1 MSSLSRE
8 AFLRPAKVNVV
19 EVPVPELG
27 GSVYVKGMTAKDRSR
42 FETQFQLSSGKSNT
56 RKLKEIRE
64 RRVVACLCDEEG
76 VLLLQDSDVDAV
88 GSQPAAVIERIVEAA
103 QKVCGMSNDDV
114 EDLAKNSDET
124 PTDS

>member
-1 MSSLSRE
+1 MSGLSRE
-8 AFLRPAKVNVV
+8 AFLRPAKVHVV

-27 GSVYVKGMTAKDRSR
+27 GSVFVKGMTAKDRSR

-56 RKLKEIRE
+56 RRMKEIRE
-64 RRVVACLCDEEG
+64 RLVIACLCDEEG

-114 EDLAKNSDET
+114 EDLAKNSEET
-124 PTDS
+124 TADS

>member
-64 RRVVACLCDEEG
+64 RLVVACLCDEEG

-88 GSQPAAVIERIVEAA
+88 GAQPAAVVERIVDAA
-103 QKVCGMSNDDV
+103 QKVCGMSNNDV
-114 EDLAKNSDET
+114 EGLAKNSEET
-124 PTDS
+124 LADS

>member
-64 RRVVACLCDEEG
+64 RLVIACLCDEEG

-88 GSQPAAVIERIVEAA
+88 GSQPAAVVERIVDAA
-103 QKVCGMSNDDV
+103 QKVCGMSNNDV
-114 EDLAKNSDET
+114 EDLAKNSEET
-124 PTDS
+124 LADS

>member
-64 RRVVACLCDEEG
+64 RLVIACLCDEEG

-88 GSQPAAVIERIVEAA
+88 GAQPAAVVERIVDAA
-103 QKVCGMSNDDV
+103 QKVCGMSNNDV
-114 EDLAKNSDET
+114 EDLAKNSEET
-124 PTDS
+124 LADS

>member
-27 GSVYVKGMTAKDRSR
+27 GSVFVKGMTAKDRSR

-56 RKLKEIRE
+56 RKMKEIRE
-64 RRVVACLCDEEG
+64 RLVIACLCDEEG

-114 EDLAKNSDET
+114 EDLAKNSGET
-124 PTDS
+124 TADS

>member
-27 GSVYVKGMTAKDRSR
+27 GSVFVKGMTAKDRSR

-64 RRVVACLCDEEG
+64 RLVVACLCDEEG

-88 GSQPAAVIERIVEAA
+88 GAQPAAVVERIVDAA
-103 QKVCGMSNDDV
+103 QKVCGMSNNDV
-114 EDLAKNSDET
+114 EDLAKNSEET
-124 PTDS
+124 LADS

>member
-27 GSVYVKGMTAKDRSR
+27 GSVFVKGMTAKDRSR

-56 RKLKEIRE
+56 RKMKEIRE
-64 RRVVACLCDEEG
+64 RLVIACLCDEEG

-124 PTDS
+124 PADS

>member
-64 RRVVACLCDEEG
+64 RLVVACLCDEEG

-88 GSQPAAVIERIVEAA
+88 GAQPAAVVERIVDAA
-103 QKVCGMSNDDV
+103 QKVCGMSNNDV
-114 EDLAKNSDET
+114 EDLAKNSEET
-124 PTDS
+124 LADS

>member
-1 MSSLSRE
+1 MGSLSRE

-64 RRVVACLCDEEG
+64 RLVVACLCDEEG

-88 GSQPAAVIERIVEAA
+88 GAQPAAVVERIVDAA
-103 QKVCGMSNDDV
+103 QKVCGMSNNDV
-114 EDLAKNSDET
+114 EDLAKNSEET
-124 PTDS
+124 LADS